1 MEEDVEETETI
12 EHVAHPCDV
21 DRRRNETKRNQVAKK
36 TKETSR
42 AMEAKEKRREN
53 EDLTR
58 TRSVDA
64 DVKLTKDGN
73 VLLREMQIQ
82 NPTAVMIARAAV
94 AQDDVTGDGT
104 SSTVILIGEI
114 MRAAERYLA
123 DNVHPRVLVDG
134 LEVAKRAAV
143 EFLDKF
149 KLDINVTEENPDREM
164 LCCVAKTSLC
174 TKVRKGL
181 GEKLTDMVV
190 DAVLTIRNPQEP
202 IDLHMVEIMH
212 MKHKSEEDSKLVK
225 GLVLDHGTRHPDM
238 KKHATNCYI
247 LTCNISLEYEK
258 SEVNSGFFYST
269 AEQREKMVQS
279 ERAFTDERVQRVIDL
294 KKKVCDGTDKNFVV
308 INQKGIDPIS
318 LEMLAAEGIIALRRA
333 KKRNMERLVLA
344 CGGQSVNTVEEL
356 VPEALGYAGEV
367 YEHVLGDEKYTFVQD
382 VANPRSCTLL
392 LTSGNDHT
400 LAQMKD
406 AIRDGLRAVKN
417 AIEDKAVVPGGGA
430 FEIAA
435 ARHLETEAKKKVE
448 GKAKLGVQTMAD
460 ALLSIPKILAENSGF
475 DAQETLINLQEE
487 HEKGNAVGLDVA
499 TGEPMIPGMEG
510 VYDNWLVK
518 RQLLNSA
525 PVIASQLLLVDEVMR
540 AGRNMRKG

>member
-1 MEEDVEETETI
+1 LRIGSTDPGRNT
-12 EHVAHPCDV
+12 
-21 DRRRNETKRNQVAKK
+21 RR
-36 TKETSR
+36 
-42 AMEAKEKRREN
+42 
-53 EDLTR
+53 
-58 TRSVDA
+58 
-64 DVKLTKDGN
+64 
-73 VLLREMQIQ
+73 
-82 NPTAVMIARAAV
+82 
-94 AQDDVTGDGT
+94 DGT

-114 MRAAERYLA
+114 MRSAERYLS
-123 DNVHPRVLVDG
+123 DGVHPRVLVDG

-164 LCCVAKTSLC
+164 LCCVAKTALC
-174 TKVRKGL
+174 TKVRKAL
-181 GEKLTDMVV
+181 GERLTDMVV
-190 DAVLTIRNPQEP
+190 DAVLTIRTPNEP

-212 MKHKSEEDSKLVK
+212 MKHKSEEDSKLIK

-238 KKHATNCYI
+238 KKHAKNCCI

-294 KKKVCDGTDKNFVV
+294 KKKVCDGTDKSFVV

-318 LEMLAAEGIIALRRA
+318 LEMLAVEGIIALRRA

-344 CGGQSVNTVEEL
+344 CGGQSVNTVDEL

-367 YEHVLGDEKYTFVQD
+367 YEHVLGEEKYTFVQD

-417 AIEDKAVVPGGGA
+417 AVEDKAVVPGGGA

-435 ARHLETEAKKKVE
+435 ARHLEKEAKKNVE
-448 GKAKLGVQTMAD
+448 GKAKLGVQAMAD
-460 ALLSIPKILAENSGF
+460 ALMSIPKILAENSGF

-487 HEKGNAVGLDVA
+487 HEKGNVVGLDVVS
-499 TGEPMIPGMEG
+499 GEPMIPGMEG